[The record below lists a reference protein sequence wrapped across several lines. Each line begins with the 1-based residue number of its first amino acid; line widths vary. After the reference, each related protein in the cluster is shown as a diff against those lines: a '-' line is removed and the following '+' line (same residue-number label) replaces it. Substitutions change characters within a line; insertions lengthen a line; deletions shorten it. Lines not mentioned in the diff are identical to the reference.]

1 MPIEK
6 IAVPQTKTNTCPH
19 GLPHGACPV
28 CSGMSGGGSSKTTK
42 QKNPNEWSYEKCF
55 AVWQE
60 MLAKENKKSELKLQL
75 IKQANLTEAA
85 ARKLANT
92 INGVKNV
99 LHEIKSMLPLKMQ
112 ANFDKAIN
120 KIITPIY
127 NMISKFPQ
135 FIKNIKVFVQD
146 IKTQILD
153 VTSKIAAVI
162 GEVKNFIQKSL
173 YEKYK
178 KVSKKIFLFFF
189 SEAEREND
197 SEEMRVFESRELKKV
212 KKTKLRQKSKGE
224 IYEHSVD

>member
-1 MPIEK
+1 MNR
-6 IAVPQTKTNTCPH
+6 TKTNT
-19 GLPHGACPV
+19 
-28 CSGMSGGGSSKTTK
+28 
-42 QKNPNEWSYEKCF
+42 
-55 AVWQE
+55 
-60 MLAKENKKSELKLQL
+60 
-75 IKQANLTEAA
+75 
-85 ARKLANT
+85 
-92 INGVKNV
+92 
-99 LHEIKSMLPLKMQ
+99 
-112 ANFDKAIN
+112 
-120 KIITPIY
+120 
-127 NMISKFPQ
+127 
-135 FIKNIKVFVQD
+135 KVFIQD
-146 IKTQILD
+146 IKAQILD